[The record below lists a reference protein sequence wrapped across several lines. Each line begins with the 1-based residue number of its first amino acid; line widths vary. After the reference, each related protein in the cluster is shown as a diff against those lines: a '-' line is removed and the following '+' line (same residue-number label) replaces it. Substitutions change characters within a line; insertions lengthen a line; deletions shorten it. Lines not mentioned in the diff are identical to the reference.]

1 MEWRTAYLDALLVP
15 TGLLILLAYQACLVR
30 RVKHKP
36 LGTVIGVN
44 HLARRQWVYSMMK
57 VQQLLHTLMY
67 FFCSCYFGA
76 KVDVA
81 IQKSGHITSR
91 SWPDIMKHVALSA
104 R

>member
-15 TGLLILLAYQACLVR
+15 TGLLILLTYQACLVR

-57 VQQLLHTLMY
+57 VQQLLAPYTYVLLLFHVI
-67 FFCSCYFGA
+67 SKA
-76 KVDVA
+76 KVDVV
-81 IQKSGHITSR
+81 IQKSGHFS
-91 SWPDIMKHVALSA
+91 
-104 R
+104 